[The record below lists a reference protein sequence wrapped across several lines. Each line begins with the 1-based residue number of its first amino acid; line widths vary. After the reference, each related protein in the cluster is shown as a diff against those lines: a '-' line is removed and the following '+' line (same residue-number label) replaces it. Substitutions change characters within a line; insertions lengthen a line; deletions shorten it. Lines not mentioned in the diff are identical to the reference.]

1 MYEQGEP
8 HIAVPAENTKAPA
21 IETAQEL
28 VTDGESSGAL
38 ATAGWAVALGGM
50 AAVSKYA
57 EYKGLDH
64 GMEAPERWVVDSA
77 AHPLIGYLGV
87 WAAGAAGR
95 RNPVEVIKA
104 RTALLGATAANF
116 AVEAAQ
122 SVTVV
127 TSQYVEFWSSS
138 NRMETGRDY
147 AGALLGAAFFMWRDR
162 RRGAS

>member
-8 HIAVPAENTKAPA
+8 HIAVSAENTDAPA

-28 VTDGESSGAL
+28 VTDGEPSGVL

-50 AAVSKYA
+50 AAASKYA

-64 GMEAPERWVVDSA
+64 GMEAPERWITDSA
-77 AHPLIGYLGV
+77 AHPLIGYLGA

-95 RNPVEVIKA
+95 HSVVEAVKA

-122 SVTVV
+122 SVTIA

-147 AGALLGAAFFMWRDR
+147 AGALLGAALFMWRDR
-162 RRGAS
+162 RRRTS